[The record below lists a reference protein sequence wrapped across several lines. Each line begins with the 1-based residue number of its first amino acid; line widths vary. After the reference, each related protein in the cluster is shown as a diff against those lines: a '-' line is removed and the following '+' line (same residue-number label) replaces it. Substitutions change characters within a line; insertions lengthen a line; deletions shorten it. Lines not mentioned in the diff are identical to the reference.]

1 MMGRTG
7 DTILTVV
14 EKGDHAIRVHVLA
27 SVELVVLEVGDDL
40 LSERLRALLKGLY
53 ALGLRLLELR
63 LDGLHVALEVGEES
77 LLVEGSRLQT
87 EGVDDVV
94 DRLRA
99 LLERAVLIVLGRG
112 VGAWCSAEV

>member
-40 LSERLRALLKGLY
+40 LREGLCALLKSLNTIR
-53 ALGLRLLELR
+53 LRLLKVR
-63 LDGLHVALEVGEES
+63 LHSLHVTLMS
-77 LLVEGSRLQT
+77 
-87 EGVDDVV
+87 
-94 DRLRA
+94 
-99 LLERAVLIVLGRG
+99 
-112 VGAWCSAEV
+112 